1 MARLKGRAALVT
13 GAARGIGRATALAL
27 AEEGARL
34 ILADIDGAALRET
47 QAGVSARSECLLAET
62 VDVANRERMAAFAE
76 SVHQAVPC
84 VDILIN
90 NAGVYLTGSLLE
102 ISLDDWDWALSIN
115 LWGII
120 HTAHFFVPPMVKQGV
135 HGHVVNVSSM
145 YGYWPAPGV
154 IGYLTAKFGVFGF
167 SEALREDLRPYGI
180 AVATVCR
187 GIVRTDLVRN
197 MRRRN
202 VAGAASGL
210 DHLQK
215 TYDRRNYGPEKVAR
229 AIVRAILRNRK
240 RVMVSPEAHVMYYM
254 ERFCPWLSRR
264 IARSATKRMLTQG

>member
-34 ILADIDGAALRET
+34 ILADIDAAALRET
-47 QAGVSARSECLLAET
+47 QAEVAARSECLLAET
-62 VDVANRERMAAFAE
+62 VDVANRDRMAAFAE
-76 SVHQAVPC
+76 SVHQTMPC
-84 VDILIN
+84 VDILVN

-102 ISLDDWDWALSIN
+102 ISLEDWDWALSIN
-115 LWGII
+115 LWGMI
-120 HTAHFFVPPMVKQGV
+120 HTAHFFVPPMVRQGV

-180 AVATVCR
+180 TVATVCP

-197 MRRRN
+197 MRLRN
-202 VAGAASGL
+202 VGGAASAVE
-210 DHLQK
+210 HLQQA
-215 TYDRRNYGPEKVAR
+215 YDRRNYGPDKVAR
-229 AIVRAILRNRK
+229 AIVRAVLRNRK
-240 RVMVSPEAHVMYYM
+240 RVMVSPEAHIMYYM

-264 IARSATKRMLTQG
+264 IARGATKRMLTQG